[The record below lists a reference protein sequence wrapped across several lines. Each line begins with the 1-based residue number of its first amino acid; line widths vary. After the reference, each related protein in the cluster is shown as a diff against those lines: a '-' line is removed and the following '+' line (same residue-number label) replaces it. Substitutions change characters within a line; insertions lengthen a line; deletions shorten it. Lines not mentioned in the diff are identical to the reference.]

1 MSELPRR
8 WTGIDNDADQS
19 PPLGRLRGAVA
30 EIRGDFGDVLYYR
43 AVVWCKKYAPQGQLE
58 NCWADLAVGIRWPE
72 SVAELRDTFRTTGI
86 VSPPRDSL
94 FLWWESNGRVLCQMK
109 VDADAH
115 REKRKTDKRRAKAAA
130 EARKRKREQLRDSNP
145 LLGGR
150 SVGRS
155 VGTPDKNQ
163 TSCRRRAD
171 AKKG

>member
-1 MSELPRR
+1 MSTNEERSTA
-8 WTGIDNDADQS
+8 WFEWAS
-19 PPLGRLRGAVA
+19 AV
-30 EIRGDFGDVLYYR
+30 L
-43 AVVWCKKYAPQGQLE
+43 
-58 NCWADLAVGIRWPE
+58 
-72 SVAELRDTFRTTGI
+72 
-86 VSPPRDSL
+86 
-94 FLWWESNGRVLCQMK
+94 
-109 VDADAH
+109 
-115 REKRKTDKRRAKAAA
+115 AAA

>member
-19 PPLGRLRGAVA
+19 PPLGRLRSATTG
-30 EIRGDFGDVLYYR
+30 IKGDFGDVLYYR

-58 NCWADLAVGIRWPE
+58 NCWADLAVGIRWPG
-72 SVAELRDTFRTTGI
+72 SVAELRDTFRATEI
-86 VSPPRDSL
+86 VRDPRDSL
-94 FLWWESNGRVLCQMK
+94 FLWWESNGRVLRQMK
-109 VDADAH
+109 LDAEAH
-115 REKRKTDKRRAKAAA
+115 RAKRETNKRRAKASA
-130 EARKRKREQLRDSNP
+130 EARKRKRDGARDSKP